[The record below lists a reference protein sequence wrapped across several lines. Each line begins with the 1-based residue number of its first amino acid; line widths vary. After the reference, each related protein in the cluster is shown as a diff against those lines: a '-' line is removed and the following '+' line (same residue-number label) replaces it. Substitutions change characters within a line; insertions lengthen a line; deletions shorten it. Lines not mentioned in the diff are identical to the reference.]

1 MSEETRQFMLTLS
14 RELHCLL
21 PPCLLS
27 HLLISLFL
35 LKYLSPYLSHLLL
48 LIYESN

>member
-1 MSEETRQFMLTLS
+1 MSEETRQFVLTLS
-14 RELHCLL
+14 VELYCLL
-21 PPCLLS
+21 PPCFIS
-27 HLLISLFL
+27 CLLISLFL